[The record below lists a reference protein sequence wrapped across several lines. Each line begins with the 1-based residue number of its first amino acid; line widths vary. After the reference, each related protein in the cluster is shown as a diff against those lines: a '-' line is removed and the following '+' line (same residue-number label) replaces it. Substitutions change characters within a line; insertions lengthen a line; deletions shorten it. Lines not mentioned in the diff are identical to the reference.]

1 MSNRFSYAYVADI
14 QSACENIAN
23 KFEAFLASIE
33 DDLQTLT
40 WCDGE
45 VRWSRYAFREAV
57 QQVARDDFPITN
69 EELGQ
74 RYDESFPSILRAAAA
89 RADNARKAA

>member
-1 MSNRFSYAYVADI
+1 MSNRFSYAYVADV
-14 QSACENIAN
+14 QSACENIAD

-40 WCDGE
+40 WCDNE
-45 VRWSRYAFREAV
+45 VAESKTSFRDAIQQAAYDAF
-57 QQVARDDFPITN
+57 QITN

>member
-1 MSNRFSYAYVADI
+1 MSNRFSYAYVADV

-40 WCDGE
+40 WCDNSVG
-45 VRWSRYAFREAV
+45 VNKDALREAV
-57 QQVARDDFPITN
+57 QGVAYNDFPITN

-89 RADNARKAA
+89 RADNARVAA